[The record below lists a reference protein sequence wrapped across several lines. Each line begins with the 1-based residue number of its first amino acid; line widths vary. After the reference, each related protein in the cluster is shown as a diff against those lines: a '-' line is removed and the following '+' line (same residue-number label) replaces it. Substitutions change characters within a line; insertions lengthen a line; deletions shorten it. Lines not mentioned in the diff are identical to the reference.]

1 MYVYIDCIR
10 EMSSFSEENVAPLK
24 DCYMDLALFVID
36 GSEKLVDRYKDSIR
50 SHNEKVSGSLY
61 PDAGFDLFSPVIDRF
76 EVGKPKRHHLNVKC
90 RADMVSSDG
99 SRKPTGFL
107 LYPRSSISKTP
118 LRLSNSVGVID
129 SGYRGELMCAFDC
142 FYRDYIISDGDRLM
156 QIVAP
161 GMVPI
166 VARLVDKEED
176 LGDTTD
182 RGSGGFGST
191 GC

>member
-1 MYVYIDCIR
+1 MCVFYTLVL
-10 EMSSFSEENVAPLK
+10 MSLSGMSVANMK

-36 GSEKLVDRYKDSIR
+36 GSEKLLSRYKSSIAGHNATVLDS
-50 SHNEKVSGSLY
+50 VY
-61 PDAGFDLFSPVIDRF
+61 PDAGFDLFSPVMDRF
-76 EVGKPKRHHLNVKC
+76 EVGKPKRHSLNVKC
-90 RADMVSSDG
+90 RANLVFPDG
-99 SRKPTGFL
+99 SRKPVGFFM
-107 LYPRSSISKTP
+107 YPRSSISKTS

-142 FYRDYIISDGDRLM
+142 FYRDYLVSEGDRLV
-156 QIVAP
+156 QVVAP

-166 VARLVDKEED
+166 IARLVDNEED
-176 LGDTTD
+176 LGDITV